1 MPSHATRLD
10 NLPQYIFAIIGDRIR
25 TLQAEGADVIRVDI
39 GSPDLPPPNA
49 VVEALADSAWKP
61 THHGYTGYRGA
72 PSFRDAI
79 AEHYEH
85 RFGVSLDP
93 GKEVLPLIGSKEG
106 IVNLSLA
113 YLGPGDIAL
122 VPDIGY
128 PSYSMGA
135 RLANGEI
142 YWMELNQEN
151 GYTPDVLAINEEI
164 LDRAKLLWVNYP
176 NNPTGAMVDLE
187 FYTRIAEFCNK
198 HDILLVSDNPYMD
211 VTFDGNVACS
221 ALQTPAGKVNVV
233 ELYSFSK
240 SYNMAGWR
248 LAAAIGDKDAL
259 ENLLHVKSNVDSGH
273 FRGIYDAGIAALETP
288 QSWIDGRNEIYR
300 KRRDRILETLPKIGL
315 SANASP
321 GSLYVWARVDVD
333 SKVESCTY
341 TEQALAEAHVS
352 IAPGDA
358 YGPGGKDC
366 VRISLGIPD
375 DRLDAALE
383 RLETWYAQ
391 K

>member
-49 VVEALADSAWKP
+49 VVEALADSAWQP

-151 GYTPDVLAINEEI
+151 GYTPDVLTINEEI

-187 FYTRIAEFCNK
+187 FYTRVAEFCNE
-198 HDILLVSDNPYMD
+198 HDILLV
-211 VTFDGNVACS
+211 
-221 ALQTPAGKVNVV
+221 
-233 ELYSFSK
+233 
-240 SYNMAGWR
+240 
-248 LAAAIGDKDAL
+248 
-259 ENLLHVKSNVDSGH
+259 
-273 FRGIYDAGIAALETP
+273 
-288 QSWIDGRNEIYR
+288 
-300 KRRDRILETLPKIGL
+300 
-315 SANASP
+315 
-321 GSLYVWARVDVD
+321 
-333 SKVESCTY
+333 
-341 TEQALAEAHVS
+341 
-352 IAPGDA
+352 
-358 YGPGGKDC
+358 
-366 VRISLGIPD
+366 
-375 DRLDAALE
+375 
-383 RLETWYAQ
+383 
-391 K
+391 